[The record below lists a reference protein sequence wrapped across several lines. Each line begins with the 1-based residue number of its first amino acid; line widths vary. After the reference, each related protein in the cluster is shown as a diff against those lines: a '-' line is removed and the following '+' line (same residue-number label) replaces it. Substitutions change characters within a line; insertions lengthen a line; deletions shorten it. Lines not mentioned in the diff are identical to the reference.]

1 MSDPTIPGIH
11 HITALS
17 GPAQNT
23 LDFYVGVLGLRRVK
37 TTVNFDDPKTH
48 HLYFGDRV
56 GRPGTLLTFFP
67 WSQTRPGRMGA
78 GMVSTVAFAV
88 PQSTLDD
95 WEARLAAS
103 DASPQWAERFGDPVL
118 QFQDPAGL
126 ALEFVG
132 TAEMDT
138 DEVWEDG
145 PVPAEQAVRGFHA
158 PTLPVFPED
167 RTLELL
173 TDVFGW
179 SRTDEFEDRI
189 RLRSAQATRGGVLD
203 LSVRDRHASG
213 RMGQGAVHHIAFR
226 AADAEAQWRWQRALR
241 ERDIRVTDVKDRQ
254 YFQSIYFRDPDWT
267 SGILF
272 EIATDG
278 PGFLTD
284 ESEGRLG
291 GRLQLPPWLETQR
304 DEIEDAL
311 PSLAAPTG
319 AR

>member
-1 MSDPTIPGIH
+1 MSDPAVPGIH

-17 GPAQNT
+17 GPAQST
-23 LDFYVGVLGLRRVK
+23 VDFYVRVLGLRRVK

-67 WSQTRPGRMGA
+67 WAQTRPGRMGA
-78 GMVSTVAFAV
+78 GMVSSVAFAV
-88 PQSTLDD
+88 PESAVEG
-95 WEARLAAS
+95 WEARLADS
-103 DASPQWAERFGDPVL
+103 DARPQRTERFGDPVL

-126 ALEFVG
+126 ALELVG
-132 TAEMDT
+132 TAEVED
-138 DEVWEDG
+138 DEVWEAG
-145 PVPAEQAVRGFHA
+145 PVPPDQALRGFHA
-158 PTLPVFPED
+158 PTLPVFSDD
-167 RTLELL
+167 RTLDLL
-173 TDVFGW
+173 ADLFGW
-179 SRTDEFEDRI
+179 IQTDESEDRI
-189 RLRSAQATRGGVLD
+189 RLRSSEATRGGVLD

-226 AADAEAQWRWQRALR
+226 VNDAEAQRQWQRALR
-241 ERDIRVTDVKDRQ
+241 NRDIRVTDVKDRQ
-254 YFQSIYFRDPDWT
+254 YFQSIYFRDPEWT

-278 PGFLTD
+278 PGVLTD
-284 ESEGRLG
+284 ESEARLG
-291 GRLQLPPWLETQR
+291 RRLQLPPWLETQR

-319 AR
+319 RE